1 MNIADID
8 VDIHQSLSTM
18 SHHKVKIVHLE
29 QQQKPARLSP
39 AQKKFN
45 ALIQKIDDQKKL
57 LAVWQET
64 LPLCQ
69 QKVAGKLVPLQET
82 FSEHQ
87 TAMVH
92 LIDSLATTHKFTRN
106 QQEKIAHLITSICEE
121 LISRQGREE
130 LKPIYNRYSE
140 WDFDEAAS
148 EGNDMAAAL
157 LKDMFEQ
164 QFGVELDMDDFD
176 FSDPEG
182 LADRLTEQMEE
193 NYRQA
198 EEARPKRKKTARQ
211 LAKEAREQEEEANVS
226 KSIQAVYRQLVT
238 ALHPDREPDMAER
251 ERKTEL
257 MKKVT
262 TAYGK
267 RDLLQ
272 LLELQLSVE
281 QIDQGKINN
290 IAEDRLKHY
299 NKILQNQ
306 LDELQDEVM
315 STEMQFREMAG
326 LSPYERLTPKR
337 VVALLDE
344 DIRTLRGEI
353 VHIENDLR
361 RFRDVKQFKS
371 WLRDFRIPEP
381 DFNPFF

>member
-1 MNIADID
+1 
-8 VDIHQSLSTM
+8 M
-18 SHHKVKIVHLE
+18 SHHKVKIVHLG
-29 QQQKPARLSP
+29 QHQKPASLSP

-45 ALIQKIDDQKKL
+45 ALIQKIDAQKKQ
-57 LAVWQET
+57 LAVWQEI
-64 LPLCQ
+64 LPQCQ
-69 QKVAGKLVPLQET
+69 QEIAGKLAPLQKT

-87 TAMVH
+87 AAMVM
-92 LIDSLATTHKFTRN
+92 LLDTLATTHKFTRN
-106 QQEKIAHLITSICEE
+106 QQEKIAHLITSICEV
-121 LISRQGREE
+121 LISQQGHEE

-148 EGNDMAAAL
+148 EGNDMAAAF

-164 QFGVELDMDDFD
+164 EFGIELDMDDFD
-176 FSDPEG
+176 LSDPEG

-193 NYRQA
+193 KYRQT
-198 EEARPKRKKTARQ
+198 EEARPKRKKTAKQ
-211 LAKEAREQEEEANVS
+211 LAREAREQEEEANVS

-238 ALHPDREPDMAER
+238 ALHPDREPDMEER
-251 ERKTEL
+251 ARKTEL

-262 TAYGK
+262 VAYGK

-299 NKILQNQ
+299 NKILQSQ
-306 LDELQDEVM
+306 LEELQEEVM
-315 STEMQFREMAG
+315 STQMQFREMAG
-326 LSPYERLTPKR
+326 LSPYESLTPKR
-337 VVALLDE
+337 VLAMLNE
-344 DIRTLRGEI
+344 DIRTLREEI
-353 VHIENDLR
+353 THIENDLR
-361 RFRDVKQFKS
+361 QFKDVKQFKS
-371 WLRDFRIPEP
+371 WLRNYRIPEP

>member
-1 MNIADID
+1 
-8 VDIHQSLSTM
+8 M
-18 SHHKVKIVHLE
+18 SHHKVKIVHLG
-29 QQQKPARLSP
+29 QQQEPARLSP

-45 ALIQKIDDQKKL
+45 ALIQKIDAQKKQ
-57 LAVWQET
+57 LAAWQET

-69 QKVAGKLVPLQET
+69 QKVVGKLVPLQET
-82 FSEHQ
+82 YSEHQ

-92 LIDSLATTHKFTRN
+92 LIDSLATTHKFTHN

-121 LISRQGREE
+121 LISRQGRDE
-130 LKPIYNRYSE
+130 LKPVYNRYSE

-164 QFGVELDMDDFD
+164 QFGGELDMDDFD

-226 KSIQAVYRQLVT
+226 KSIQAVYRQLVA

-262 TAYGK
+262 IAYGK

-299 NKILQNQ
+299 NKILQSQ
-306 LDELQDEVM
+306 FEELQEEVM
-315 STEMQFREMAG
+315 STQMQFREMAG
-326 LSPYERLTPKR
+326 LSPYESLTPKR
-337 VVALLDE
+337 VLAMLNE
-344 DIRTLRGEI
+344 DIRSLREEI
-353 VHIENDLR
+353 TRIEMDLR
-361 RFRDVKQFKS
+361 QFKDVKQFKS
-371 WLRDFRIPEP
+371 WLRNYRIPEP
-381 DFNPFF
+381 DFDPFF